1 MILMVLNHPEEFVL
15 DNLREVK
22 IIDGMYF
29 VNRKAEVFKSEE
41 PFGAVSK
48 HYGVSR
54 LFMPAHDCVSAY
66 EKVEA
71 KNCVEKDCV
80 EKEQEVIKAKAVWCL
95 RNGEEEVIVIHP
107 LCEAYLCNDNGKT
120 IKKLN

>member
-1 MILMVLNHPEEFVL
+1 MILMVLNYPEEFVL

-29 VNRKAEVFKSEE
+29 VNREAEIFKSEE

-48 HYGVSR
+48 YYGASR
-54 LFMPAHDCVSAY
+54 LFMPTNDCASAY
-66 EKVEA
+66 EKVDA
-71 KNCVEKDCV
+71 KNCV
-80 EKEQEVIKAKAVWCL
+80 EKEQEVIEAKAVWCL

-120 IKKLN
+120 IKKLV

>member
-71 KNCVEKDCV
+71 KNCVEK
-80 EKEQEVIKAKAVWCL
+80 EQEVIKAKAVWCL

-107 LCEAYLCNDNGKT
+107 LCEAYLCNDSGKT
-120 IKKLN
+120 IKKLV